1 MFYCIRGDKQVIDR
15 IFQGVKAY
23 ATDREGA
30 TEARRSGKKTC
41 TPKRVET
48 GSL

>member
-1 MFYCIRGDKQVIDR
+1 MCFVASGVTDR
-15 IFQGVKAY
+15 IFQGVRAY
-23 ATDREGA
+23 AIDGEGT
-30 TEARRSGKKTC
+30 TEARCSGKKTC